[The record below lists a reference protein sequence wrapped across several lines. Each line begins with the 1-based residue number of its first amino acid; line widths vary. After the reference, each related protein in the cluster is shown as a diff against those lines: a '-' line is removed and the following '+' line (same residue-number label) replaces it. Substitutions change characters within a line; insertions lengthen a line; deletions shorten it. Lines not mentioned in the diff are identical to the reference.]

1 MISSPVVRLTGTCH
15 RADLRLSRP
24 LASLASLVRRAA
36 QHAPDQPARQNLADR
51 LSRAIGLTFGTMAP
65 STTASR
71 DRRQRKPPSAAQTR
85 IIEAALREFAKNGV
99 GGTSLQMIADD
110 IGVTKAAVY
119 HQYKTKDEIVRAVAG
134 AEFDRLETVL
144 DLAESEV
151 DQDRAREVALTMIID
166 LAVERRREN
175 STILTDPLVGRL
187 FARDQ
192 RPVKV
197 LDRLNRLLMGP
208 NAATGLRN
216 RNGHVD
222 CGNQRRR
229 HAPAGDSSQR

>member
-1 MISSPVVRLTGTCH
+1 
-15 RADLRLSRP
+15 
-24 LASLASLVRRAA
+24 
-36 QHAPDQPARQNLADR
+36 
-51 LSRAIGLTFGTMAP
+51 MAP
-65 STTASR
+65 PRTLSR
-71 DRRQRKPPSAAQTR
+71 DRRERKTPSAAQSR

-119 HQYKTKDEIVRAVAG
+119 HQYRTKDEIVRAVAG

-151 DQDRAREVALTMIID
+151 DEDRAREVALTMIID

-187 FARDQ
+187 FARDP
-192 RPVKV
+192 RPAKV
-197 LDRLNRLLMGP
+197 LDRLNRLLMGADAEP
-208 NAATGLRN
+208 DSEIATVMLTAAISGAVMHPLMIRRSDETLRTQL
-216 RNGHVD
+216 RALAERFLGI
-222 CGNQRRR
+222 
-229 HAPAGDSSQR
+229 S

>member
-1 MISSPVVRLTGTCH
+1 M
-15 RADLRLSRP
+15 
-24 LASLASLVRRAA
+24 
-36 QHAPDQPARQNLADR
+36 
-51 LSRAIGLTFGTMAP
+51 
-65 STTASR
+65 
-71 DRRQRKPPSAAQTR
+71 
-85 IIEAALREFAKNGV
+85 EAALREFAKNGV
-99 GGTSLQMIADD
+99 GGTSLQMIADS

-144 DLAESEV
+144 DLAESEA
-151 DQDRAREVALTMIID
+151 DGDRARDTALTMIID

-197 LDRLNRLLMGP
+197 VKRLNRLLMGTDAGP
-208 NAATGLRN
+208 DSEIATVMLTAAISGAVMHPMVIRLDDETLRAQL
-216 RNGHVD
+216 RTLAE
-222 CGNQRRR
+222 RFLRFR
-229 HAPAGDSSQR
+229 

>member
-1 MISSPVVRLTGTCH
+1 
-15 RADLRLSRP
+15 
-24 LASLASLVRRAA
+24 
-36 QHAPDQPARQNLADR
+36 
-51 LSRAIGLTFGTMAP
+51 
-65 STTASR
+65 
-71 DRRQRKPPSAAQTR
+71 
-85 IIEAALREFAKNGV
+85 
-99 GGTSLQMIADD
+99 MIADD

-144 DLAESEV
+144 DMAESEV
-151 DQDRAREVALTMIID
+151 DGDRAREVALTMIID

-197 LDRLNRLLMGP
+197 VKRLNRLLMGP
-208 NAATGLRN
+208 NAGPDSEIATVMLTAAISGAVMHPMVIRRDDETLRTQL
-216 RNGHVD
+216 RTLAERFLGS
-222 CGNQRRR
+222 
-229 HAPAGDSSQR
+229 GDPNLLSEDQLMWIPEIAREITSR